1 MAELRGGVLG
11 RGASVG
17 AINLTFDDFQ
27 RLVSQGGRFVVNFS
41 ADWCPASREFMPIF
55 ERASRYHPDVV
66 FGKVDTSVE
75 KELSGLM
82 EITSIPTLMAVYGG
96 AMLYRQAGLHQSAE
110 LDQVLAGLRRA
121 R

>member
-17 AINLTFDDFQ
+17 AIDLTFDDFQ
-27 RLVSQGGRFVVNFS
+27 RLASQGGRLVVNFW
-41 ADWCPASREFMPIF
+41 ADWCPYSRTFNPIF
-55 ERASRYHPDVV
+55 ERASQRHPDIV

-75 KELSGLM
+75 KELVAVLEVTGF
-82 EITSIPTLMAVYGG
+82 PTLMAVYGG
-96 AMLYRQAGLHQSAE
+96 AMLYKETGVHQPAE